1 MGEDKYK
8 LIYFNVMARA
18 EPIRLIFAAAGVQYE
33 DYRLEGDN
41 WDTEKTN
48 YPWGKLPVL
57 EINGEVLAESTA
69 ICRYLASKFS
79 LVGSTDLEAAKC
91 DEYVDAIMDC
101 RSHWRSYYWESDAAK
116 KEELKNILL
125 NVQVPFYYSK
135 FEKIVEA
142 SKGDYLLGTNYTW
155 ADLHIAHTVSFI
167 DKTVKPGLL
176 DDYPK
181 LKKFSETVFNI
192 PKVKA
197 WIEKRPKTER

>member
-33 DYRLEGDN
+33 DYRLEGDIG
-41 WDTEKTN
+41 TLRKQN

-91 DEYVDAIMDC
+91 DEYVMQLWIADPLEIVLL
-101 RSHWRSYYWESDAAK
+101 ESDAAK

-135 FEKIVEA
+135 FEKIV
-142 SKGDYLLGTNYTW
+142 SKPAKVITYLEPITLGGLAYCSHSK
-155 ADLHIAHTVSFI
+155 LH
-167 DKTVKPGLL
+167 
-176 DDYPK
+176 
-181 LKKFSETVFNI
+181 
-192 PKVKA
+192 
-197 WIEKRPKTER
+197 R